1 MLEVSVSNRVLRLE
15 LNRPERRNALSFELC
30 QELVAGFA
38 RAEEDD
44 SIGAILLTGRG
55 AAFCSGMDLKEVR
68 HVDPEELAYVHERLF
83 SAIHRARKPI
93 IAAVQGAAVAGGTG
107 LVANAHIVFA
117 TPDAEFGLPEIRISL
132 WPVLIYRV
140 VAEAIG
146 ERRILE
152 WSLTGRRVTAHE
164 AREAGLVTALDTDP
178 LSVAE
183 AAATT
188 LASYSSFALREGISF
203 AHNSRGLAQVDAAV
217 LARSVRNRMMTHSD
231 FHEGVDAFANKRKPN
246 WNKEP

>member
-30 QELVAGFA
+30 QSLVEELA
-38 RAEEDD
+38 RAERDD
-44 SIGAILLTGRG
+44 AIGAVLLTGRG
-55 AAFCSGMDLKEVR
+55 ASFCSGMDLKEVR
-68 HVDPEELAYVHERLF
+68 DIDPGHLADVHERLF
-83 SAIHRARKPI
+83 SAVHRARKPI

-117 TPDAEFGLPEIRISL
+117 TPDAEFGLPEIRIGL

-152 WSLTGRRVTAHE
+152 WSLTGRRITAHE
-164 AREAGLVTALDTDP
+164 AREAGLVTAVDEDP
-178 LSVAE
+178 LRVAE
-183 AAATT
+183 AAALTVACYS
-188 LASYSSFALREGISF
+188 ASALREGMSF
-203 AHNSRGLAQVDAAV
+203 ARESRGLSTRDQAV
-217 LARSVRNRMMTHSD
+217 LAREVRDRMTAHKD
-231 FHEGVDAFANKRKPN
+231 FHEGVQAFADKRKPN